1 MQNIVTITQREL
13 GAYFGSPLAYVFIV
27 VFLVLS
33 GGLTFFIGNFLD
45 AGEAN
50 LRAFFQWHPWLFLF
64 LVPAIGMRLWAEERK
79 SGTIELLMTL
89 PITTT
94 QAVIGKYV
102 AAWLFIGLTL
112 VLTFPIW
119 LTVNYLGSPDNGVI
133 AAAYFGSWLMAG
145 AFLGITA
152 AVSALTKN
160 QVIAF
165 VVGAAACFVFL
176 LSGIDM
182 VQSFFRAFLPGSL
195 VQAIA
200 GLGIMSNYDSL
211 ADGVLDAR
219 SLVFFL
225 SLIAA
230 SLFINTSILDLKK
243 GE

>member
-1 MQNIVTITQREL
+1 MQNIATITRREL

-45 AGEAN
+45 AGEAS

-64 LVPAIGMRLWAEERK
+64 LVPAVGMRLWAEERK

-89 PITTT
+89 PVTTT
-94 QAVIGKYV
+94 QAVVGKYL

-119 LTVNYLGSPDNGVI
+119 LTVNYLGNPDNGVI

-182 VQSFFRAFLPGSL
+182 VQSFFRAFLPDSF
-195 VQAIA
+195 VQTIA
-200 GLGIMSNYDSL
+200 GLSIMTNYDSL
-211 ADGVLDAR
+211 AEGVVDAR